1 LAPDANDY
9 DGDLLA
15 NTEELAAGSN
25 PYDPDQDANLVPDGI
40 ELAMQLADAIDA
52 LPAYEPP
59 GPHPEPNEPYRIDH
73 LLRGLELCEIC
84 GESVNMGHQQV
95 VNPELGLSMDVYFI
109 ASHYM
114 SHGSLSYSGLQIDEP
129 HGPFH
134 SGRIKIA
141 LLARILDMPH
151 LCGHLGTIYLPGDFN
166 KDCIENF
173 KDFAEFA
180 DKWLQITEPA
190 QEND

>member
-1 LAPDANDY
+1 
-9 DGDLLA
+9 
-15 NTEELAAGSN
+15 
-25 PYDPDQDANLVPDGI
+25 
-40 ELAMQLADAIDA
+40 MQFADAIEA
-52 LPAYEPP
+52 LPEYDPQS
-59 GPHPEPNEPYRIDH
+59 GLPEPNEPYRIDH

-95 VNPELGLSMDVYFI
+95 VNRELGLSMDVYFI

-129 HGPFH
+129 PEPFH

-141 LLARILDMPH
+141 LLAQILEMPH
-151 LCGHLGTIYLPGDFN
+151 LCGQLGTIYLPGDFN

-180 DKWLQITEPA
+180 EKWLHSTEPA
-190 QEND
+190 QENEGQ